1 MHIKA
6 WCAALG
12 GLALF
17 HGASA
22 TITVE
27 STYTSTKTVV
37 RVMEPTS
44 ATWSSSKAGPTGFAH
59 STGGWNSANGTAAA
73 TGTHGATWSASQSA
87 PAMQTTTGAAAL
99 LSVDTLG
106 MAAVAGIVGLV
117 AL

>member
-1 MHIKA
+1 MQLKA

-22 TITVE
+22 TVTVE
-27 STYTSTKTVV
+27 STYTSTKTVM

-44 ATWSSSKAGPTGFAH
+44 ATWSSSKVGPTGYAA
-59 STGGWNSANGTAAA
+59 STGGWGSHNGTA
-73 TGTHGATWSASQSA
+73 TGTGGATWSASQSA
-87 PAMQTTTGAAAL
+87 PAMQTTTGAASHIAF
-99 LSVDTLG
+99 DTLG
-106 MAAVAGIVGLV
+106 IAAVAGFVGLV